1 MNNTM
6 SEEEEVEGVEDE
18 EAEKSL
24 EDDEAEVDHHYNHNQ
39 CKDNGLSR
47 RTLDNHRFKLKYTR
61 DKTIPPTGKQL
72 APTIAKA

>member
-1 MNNTM
+1 M

-24 EDDEAEVDHHYNHNQ
+24 LEDDEAEADHHYNHNQ

-61 DKTIPPTGKQL
+61 DKTIPPPL
-72 APTIAKA
+72 ENN